1 MTDESEFVVLQ
12 AMEWCL
18 RHLAQ
23 GKSVLVHC
31 AAGVNRSSL
40 VFCLVAQR
48 LNPSRQMQNII
59 QDLREAKAAVNPSWL
74 TLTNRHFRAYLL
86 KDPSDL
92 KRRDPQDKIDAWN
105 KRRRGISIVEV
116 PEDGS
121 SRQRG

>member
-1 MTDESEFVVLQ
+1 MTDECECVVLQ

-18 RHLAQ
+18 GHLAE

-48 LNPSRQMQNII
+48 LNPNMQMQNII
-59 QDLREAKAAVNPSWL
+59 QDLREAKAAVNRSWQ
-74 TLTNRHFRAYLL
+74 TLTNRHFGDYLL

-92 KRRDPQDKIDAWN
+92 